1 LTYNAHRCIIKTV
14 KENQLHSPYKG
25 QNGGKKMRKFELK
38 QVARNNSE
46 NFGCAKVTAAW
57 LCGTESQ
64 KEDFI
69 NSLGENWVRIP
80 AELVDE
86 TTEQN
91 FISYARA

>member
-1 LTYNAHRCIIKTV
+1 MV
-14 KENQLHSPYKG
+14 
-25 QNGGKKMRKFELK
+25 KFELK
-38 QVARNNSE
+38 QVARNNPE

-69 NSLGENWVRIP
+69 KSLGENWVRIP

-86 TTEQN
+86 TAEQN
-91 FISYARA
+91 FISYARAYGEEAEQ

>member
-1 LTYNAHRCIIKTV
+1 M
-14 KENQLHSPYKG
+14 KE
-25 QNGGKKMRKFELK
+25 FELK

-46 NFGCAKVTAAW
+46 NFGCAKVTATW
-57 LCGTESQ
+57 LRGTESQ

-86 TTEQN
+86 TAEQK
-91 FISYARA
+91 FISYARLS

>member
-1 LTYNAHRCIIKTV
+1 M
-14 KENQLHSPYKG
+14 KE
-25 QNGGKKMRKFELK
+25 FELK

-57 LCGTESQ
+57 LCGTEAQ

-86 TTEQN
+86 TAEQN
-91 FISYARA
+91 FISYARAF

>member
-1 LTYNAHRCIIKTV
+1 M
-14 KENQLHSPYKG
+14 KE
-25 QNGGKKMRKFELK
+25 FELK

-46 NFGCAKVTAAW
+46 NFGCSKVTAAW
-57 LCGTESQ
+57 LCGTETQ
-64 KEDFI
+64 NEDFI
-69 NSLGENWVRIP
+69 NSLDADWVRIP

>member
-1 LTYNAHRCIIKTV
+1 
-14 KENQLHSPYKG
+14 
-25 QNGGKKMRKFELK
+25 MRKFELK

-69 NSLGENWVRIP
+69 NSLGRELGENP
-80 AELVDE
+80 GG
-86 TTEQN
+86 TC
-91 FISYARA
+91 